1 MLAWCRSAWEGGAHG
16 QPEKGATLFA
26 AVNYPIRIA
35 ELGPFRKEAGEIWT
49 NEEIDALRQFLAL
62 NPEAGDVIQQT
73 SGVRKLRWRTPGRG
87 KSGGAR
93 VIYYFRDLN
102 MPLYLIAVY
111 RKSEKDT
118 LTQAEK
124 ATLRKLVEELVNA
137 HRESWSRLVNDRL
150 A

>member
-1 MLAWCRSAWEGGAHG
+1 M
-16 QPEKGATLFA
+16 
-26 AVNYPIRIA
+26 
-35 ELGPFRKEAGEIWT
+35 
-49 NEEIDALRQFLAL
+49 
-62 NPEAGDVIQQT
+62 
-73 SGVRKLRWRTPGRG
+73 
-87 KSGGAR
+87 
-93 VIYYFRDLN
+93 IYYFRDLN

>member
-1 MLAWCRSAWEGGAHG
+1 M
-16 QPEKGATLFA
+16 
-26 AVNYPIRIA
+26 
-35 ELGPFRKEAGEIWT
+35 
-49 NEEIDALRQFLAL
+49 
-62 NPEAGDVIQQT
+62 
-73 SGVRKLRWRTPGRG
+73 
-87 KSGGAR
+87 AR

>member
-1 MLAWCRSAWEGGAHG
+1 
-16 QPEKGATLFA
+16 LFA
-26 AVNYPIRIA
+26 AVDYPIRIA
-35 ELGPFRKEAGEIWT
+35 ELAPFRKVAGEIWT
-49 NEEIDALRQFLAL
+49 EEEVHDLRQFLAL

-73 SGVRKLRWRTPGRG
+73 SGVRKLRWRVPGRG
-87 KSGGAR
+87 KRGGAR

-111 RKSEKDT
+111 KKSEKDT

-124 ATLRKLVEELVNA
+124 KGLRKLVEDLVNA
-137 HRESWSRLVNDRL
+137 HSETWSRVLNDQS